1 MKTAAFEQV
10 LARPAQSEQLP
21 PCGAGCATGADIR
34 GWIGVIAQRR
44 KLGLW
49 DAEAFSR
56 AWRMVTDVNPFPAT
70 LGRICPHPCEAG
82 CNRAVKDGAVA
93 INALER
99 FLGDWGLRQRLAL
112 GRLESDPKPESI
124 GVIGAGP
131 AGLSFAYQMARRG
144 YRVTVY
150 EKNAK
155 PGGMLQYGIP
165 EYRLPENVLDA
176 EIERILVLG
185 VELKLQTTIG
195 REVSVADLKAR
206 HDILF
211 LGIGALRGRLLGI
224 PGEDGAGVWTG
235 TDYLA
240 RVSRG
245 EPPALGA
252 EVIVVGGGNTAIDA
266 ARTARR
272 SGARV
277 TLLYRRTRQEM
288 PAIAAEVEDAL
299 AEGVT
304 LDFLAAPVH
313 VDRTGAAVRSVVV
326 QEMRL
331 GEPDASGRRT
341 PIPVSGSEYA
351 LPASALIAA
360 VSQEPDWEGLDELAP
375 AATWIQGAQH
385 GRIADALW
393 AGGDALGLGIAG
405 LAVAHG
411 RRAAEA
417 LHARL
422 RGRELP
428 TAPQRSP
435 IAAAAIRS
443 DFHSDRARA
452 VAPET
457 AVDDRLAAPEAEV
470 RGTIGE
476 AQFLEEVA
484 RCFSCGL
491 CFGCEQCFMYCNG
504 AGFSRLEEPMPG
516 TYFALRLDACEGC
529 RKCIE
534 LCPCGYL
541 SAEPMAG

>member
-1 MKTAAFEQV
+1 
-10 LARPAQSEQLP
+10 
-21 PCGAGCATGADIR
+21 
-34 GWIGVIAQRR
+34 
-44 KLGLW
+44 
-49 DAEAFSR
+49 
-56 AWRMVTDVNPFPAT
+56 MVTNVNPFPAT

-82 CNRAVKDGAVA
+82 CNRAGKDGAVA

-99 FLGDWGLRQRLAL
+99 FLGDWGLRQGLDL
-112 GRLESDPKPESI
+112 ERLEIGEKPESI

-144 YRVTVY
+144 YRVTAY
-150 EKNAK
+150 ERNAK

-165 EYRLPENVLDA
+165 EYRLPESILAA
-176 EIERILVLG
+176 EIQRILALG
-185 VELKLQTTIG
+185 IELRLATGIG
-195 REVSVADLKAR
+195 REVSVRELKAR

-211 LGIGALRGRLLGI
+211 LGIGALRARMLGI
-224 PGEDGAGVWTG
+224 AGEDGGSVWTG
-235 TDYLA
+235 TEYLA

-304 LDFLAAPVH
+304 LTFLTAPV
-313 VDRTGAAVRSVVV
+313 RINRAGAEVSSVVV
-326 QEMRL
+326 QQMQL
-331 GEPDASGRRT
+331 GDPDASGRRK
-341 PIPVSGSEYA
+341 PVAVSGAQYE

-375 AATWIQGAQH
+375 GATWIQAAQH
-385 GRIADALW
+385 GRIDDALW
-393 AGGDALGLGIAG
+393 AAGDALGVGIAG
-405 LAVAHG
+405 LAIANG

-422 RGRELP
+422 RNRELRIP
-428 TAPQRSP
+428 PAGIP
-435 IAAAAIRS
+435 IAADAIKS

-452 VAPET
+452 VAPEIS
-457 AVDDRLAAPEAEV
+457 VDDRLEAPEAEV

-476 AQFLEEVA
+476 AQFLEEVE

-504 AGFSRLEEPMPG
+504 GGFSRLEEPTPG
-516 TYFALRLDACEGC
+516 TYFALKLDACEGC
-529 RKCIE
+529 RKCVE

-541 SAEPMAG
+541 TAEPMG